1 MYRLH
6 PSWVAV
12 RELVASGRIGKL
24 MSVPDELMPQYVA
37 LTTGWDAARVAEVT
51 DALTS
56 GDLAPVDAKRLL
68 ARTVVDLYHADG
80 AGAAAEREF
89 DRVFKAHEVP
99 ADIAEHELDLSEVV
113 DGGIRL
119 ANVLRQVGLVKSNA
133 EGRRQIAQG
142 GVKRDE
148 VVVDDPDATL
158 SPAEL
163 DGALLQVG
171 RRRWARIRVP

>member
-1 MYRLH
+1 MEAKSVTLLPPASGSQLLRLH
-6 PSWVAV
+6 FD
-12 RELVASGRIGKL
+12 
-24 MSVPDELMPQYVA
+24 VPDELMPQYVA

-99 ADIAEHELDLSEVV
+99 ADIVADMKE
-113 DGGIRL
+113 
-119 ANVLRQVGLVKSNA
+119 
-133 EGRRQIAQG
+133 
-142 GVKRDE
+142 
-148 VVVDDPDATL
+148 
-158 SPAEL
+158 
-163 DGALLQVG
+163 
-171 RRRWARIRVP
+171 RVAGE